1 MNIQNYNEQKKNYT
15 APIMEVINS
24 EYTGF
29 LCQSGGDSSGGDGA
43 GVDNTEDSTSEP

>member
-1 MNIQNYNEQKKNYT
+1 MNIQNYSEQKKNYT

-29 LCQSGGDSSGGDGA
+29 LCQSGGDSSGGDTP
-43 GVDNTEDSTSEP
+43 GVEEESDSYSEP